1 MTEEEIPGI
10 REQKPVQRPD
20 TAPDPEPETVP
31 ELKPKAVPEPGQKA
45 APDREQETS
54 SDLEPESAPDLEPE
68 TETELYEHYRYVVD
82 PGQSML
88 RIDKYLS
95 ARIEN
100 VSRTRVQAAA
110 QAGNILVNE
119 SPVKPNYRVKPLDV
133 IQILLPNPPRE
144 IELIPQDLPVSVVYE
159 DDDLIV
165 VDKAAGMVVHP
176 AYGNYSGTL
185 MNALMYHFRD
195 LPLFNTGELRP
206 GLVHRI
212 DKNTSG
218 LLVVAK
224 NEYAHNKLAR
234 QFFNRTTGRLY
245 TALVWGTPE
254 PAEGTITGHV
264 GRNIRD
270 RKIMQVFHDGSQG
283 KHAVTHYRIIEQL
296 GYVSLVECRLET
308 GRTHQI
314 RVHMAWKGHP
324 LFNDE
329 EYGGHRILKGTTFTK
344 YQQFVRNCF
353 EMLPR
358 QALHAR
364 TLSFD
369 HPVTGKR
376 LYFESPIPPDMVAVI
391 EKWRGY
397 IVGRE

>member
-1 MTEEEIPGI
+1 MAEEELA
-10 REQKPVQRPD
+10 D
-20 TAPDPEPETVP
+20 T
-31 ELKPKAVPEPGQKA
+31 Q
-45 APDREQETS
+45 EQE
-54 SDLEPESAPDLEPE
+54 LF
-68 TETELYEHYRYVVD
+68 EHYRFVVD

-88 RIDKYLS
+88 RIDKYLA

-100 VSRTRVQAAA
+100 VSRTRLQAAA

-119 SPVKPNYRVKPLDV
+119 AMVKPNYRVKPLDV

-144 IELIPQDLPVSVVYE
+144 IELIPQDIPINVVYE
-159 DDDLIV
+159 DDDLII

-195 LPLFNTGELRP
+195 LPLFSTGELRP

-224 NEYAHNKLAR
+224 NEYAHNRLAR
-234 QFFNRTTGRLY
+234 QFFNHTTGRRYL
-245 TALVWGTPE
+245 ALVWGTPD
-254 PAEGTITGHV
+254 PAEGTITGNV

-283 KHAVTHYRIIEQL
+283 KHAVTHYKIVEQL

-314 RVHMAWKGHP
+314 RVHMAWNGHP

-353 EMLPR
+353 IMLPR
-358 QALHAR
+358 QALHAQ
-364 TLSFD
+364 TLSLD
-369 HPVTGKR
+369 HPVTGER
-376 LYFESPIPPDMVAVI
+376 LSFESPLPADMASTI
-391 EKWRGY
+391 EKWRNY
-397 IVGRE
+397 ISGRD